1 MMSYLGET
9 GGRRLEDQ
17 LSTGQGQAILK
28 RMRLPIA
35 ALVVVLLVGGLW
47 WWHLLRVT
55 YSTDDAQVTADIS
68 DISPEVEG
76 RLVNL
81 WVSEGDVVT
90 AGQELAELDN
100 SQLAV
105 AVAQAE
111 GALEQA
117 KANYAKLPDDLKS
130 AQANVDEAQQGLANA
145 QDQAKSAEIAL
156 GDAKRNLDET
166 QALYSG
172 GGAPKEALDSATSG
186 YGTAQARLDAAR
198 TNVLSAQASLQDA
211 HAQLEAIDNTDAD
224 SYLAQLK
231 QAQAAY
237 DRARLTYNES
247 FIYAPISGTVVRV
260 PATMGE
266 TLSPGQAILSIS
278 NLQSSWVVAYIEETA
293 YGRIRLGQNV
303 DVGVDTYPGRV
314 FSGKVIEL
322 GGVTQATGSAFP
334 TEMDEY
340 GNFYKVTQRLPV
352 KIEVTNKDGLIF
364 KPGMSVDVK
373 IHTI

>member
-1 MMSYLGET
+1 M
-9 GGRRLEDQ
+9 EDQ
-17 LSTGQGQAILK
+17 LSTGQGQPSNQVIMK

-47 WWHLLRVT
+47 WWHELRVT
-55 YSTDDAQVTADIS
+55 YSTSDAQVAADIS
-68 DISPEVEG
+68 DISPKVEG
-76 RLVNL
+76 RLVKL
-81 WVSEGDVVT
+81 YVAEGDAVT

-100 SQLAV
+100 AQLAV

-111 GALEQA
+111 AALEQA

-130 AQANVDEAQQGLANA
+130 AQANVDEAQQGLANV
-145 QDQAKSAEIAL
+145 QDQAKSVEIAL

-172 GGAPKEALDSATSG
+172 GGASKEALDSATSG
-186 YGTAQARLDAAR
+186 YGTAQAGLDAAQA
-198 TNVLSAQASLQDA
+198 NVSSAQASLRNAQ
-211 HAQLEAIDNTDAD
+211 AQLEAIDNTGAD

-237 DRARLTYNES
+237 DNAKLNYNES
-247 FIYAPISGTVVRV
+247 LIYAPISGTVVRTS
-260 PATMGE
+260 ATVGE
-266 TLSPGQAILSIS
+266 TLSPGQTILSIS

-293 YGRIRLGQNV
+293 YGRIRPGQSV
-303 DVGVDTYPGRV
+303 DVRVDTYPGKT

-322 GGVTQATGSAFP
+322 GGVTQATGSTFP
-334 TEMDEY
+334 TEHDEY

-352 KIEVTNKDGLIF
+352 KIGVTNKDGLIF

-373 IHTI
+373 IHTV

>member
-1 MMSYLGET
+1 M
-9 GGRRLEDQ
+9 EDQ
-17 LSTGQGQAILK
+17 PLTGQGQPANQAIMKHLRTIVAIL
-28 RMRLPIA
+28 
-35 ALVVVLLVGGLW
+35 VFVLLAGGLW
-47 WWHLLRVT
+47 WWHVLRVS

-68 DISPEVEG
+68 DISPKVEG
-76 RLVNL
+76 RLVQI
-81 WVSEGDVVT
+81 WVSEGDAVT

-100 SQLAV
+100 AQLAV

-111 GALEQA
+111 AALEQA
-117 KANYAKLPDDLKS
+117 KVNYAKLPDDLKS
-130 AQANVDEAQQGLANA
+130 AQANVDEAQQGLVNA

-172 GGAPKEALDSATSG
+172 GGASKEAYDEATSA
-186 YGTAQARLDAAR
+186 YGTAQAALDAAQA
-198 TNVLSAQASLQDA
+198 NVLSAQASLQE
-211 HAQLEAIDNTDAD
+211 AQAGLEAIDNTDAD
-224 SYLAQLK
+224 SYLAQLQ

-237 DRARLTYNES
+237 DSAKLTYNES

-260 PATMGE
+260 PATVGE
-266 TLSPGQAILSIS
+266 TLSPGQTILSIS

-293 YGRIRLGQNV
+293 YGRIRLGQDV
-303 DVGVDTYPGRV
+303 DVRVDTYPGRI

-352 KIEVTNKDGLIF
+352 KIEIANKYGLIL
-364 KPGMSVDVK
+364 KPGMSVNVK
-373 IHTI
+373 IHTV